1 MYGSIKGLQ
10 GDDKPQVQKGGYLWR
25 QVGHGEVGGGDS
37 TDLPQVPQLVPGL
50 GSENAGYQEPA
61 LIC

>member
-25 QVGHGEVGGGDS
+25 QVVYGGVGGGDS
-37 TDLPQVPQLVPGL
+37 TDLGL